1 MTGARIA
8 AVAGPVGPEN
18 LFVSLEVAWAW
29 QEGE

>member
-1 MTGARIA
+1 MAASGAAMR
-8 AVAGPVGPEN
+8 AVVGPEN